1 MAVYRRGYQRYRGAT
16 TGPLARFLVLPRFA
30 WARLLEQKIVVVIL
44 ALSVFWPL
52 ACAGFI
58 YVSNHADLWP
68 GLGNDLTKFLAIDG
82 SFFHVFMATQATVA
96 VILSAFAGPNLI
108 APDLANNA
116 LPLYFSRPL
125 SRSGYVLA
133 RMFVLVGLLSPITW
147 VPGLL
152 LFAMQTGLAGWD
164 WFRANWTLGV
174 AVFAGFVLWIVLVA
188 LVAMACSAYVRWRI
202 VAGALVLGFFF
213 ILAGASELINNV
225 LRVDWGY
232 VLNPVKSIEQIW
244 RAMLGVPL
252 ARGPEAM
259 GSAIAVLTMAGLL
272 LAVLYRKL
280 RPVEVIR

>member
-1 MAVYRRGYQRYRGAT
+1 MAVYRRGYQRYRGET

-96 VILSAFAGPNLI
+96 VILSAFAGPSLI

-133 RMFVLVGLLSPITW
+133 RMVVLVGLLSPITW

-164 WFRANWTLGV
+164 WFRANWMLGV
-174 AVFAGFVLWIVLVA
+174 AVFAGFLLWIVLVA

-202 VAGALVLGFFF
+202 VAGAL
-213 ILAGASELINNV
+213 
-225 LRVDWGY
+225 
-232 VLNPVKSIEQIW
+232 
-244 RAMLGVPL
+244 
-252 ARGPEAM
+252 
-259 GSAIAVLTMAGLL
+259 
-272 LAVLYRKL
+272 
-280 RPVEVIR
+280 